1 MSPGDIELEL
11 ALKLLSL
18 PREIGKHPETGEPI
32 TAGLGRFGPF
42 VRHEKTYASLE
53 AGDEVF
59 DIGLNRAV
67 TLIAEKIAKGPSGRR
82 FGADPGKPLGDHPT
96 LGGVAVK
103 GGRYGAYVTAG
114 GVNATIPSDKTQETI
129 TLAEAI
135 ALIDERVA
143 KGGGK
148 PKRGGKAKAA
158 KPVKADAGAPA
169 PKPAKKAAAK
179 KSAAKPKSEAA
190 SKARAPVTATAKTS
204 PAKAAKP
211 VAKKSVGK
219 ASG

>member
-1 MSPGDIELEL
+1 
-11 ALKLLSL
+11 L

-32 TAGLGRFGPF
+32 TAGIGRFGPF

-82 FGADPGKPLGDHPT
+82 FGADPGKPLGEHPS

-103 GGRYGAYVTAG
+103 NGRYGAYVTAG
-114 GVNATIPSDKTQETI
+114 GVNATIPSDKTPDTI

-135 ALIDERVA
+135 ALIDERAA

-148 PKRGGKAKAA
+148 PKRGAKKAAAKKAAPKKAAAKASD
-158 KPVKADAGAPA
+158 KAADPDA
-169 PKPAKKAAAK
+169 PKPAKKAAVK
-179 KSAAKPKSEAA
+179 KAAAKPKSEAV
-190 SKARAPVTATAKTS
+190 SKARAPVASAAKTS
-204 PAKAAKP
+204 AAKP
-211 VAKKSVGK
+211 ATAPKTPAKKSAGK
-219 ASG
+219 ARG

>member
-1 MSPGDIELEL
+1 
-11 ALKLLSL
+11 
-18 PREIGKHPETGEPI
+18 
-32 TAGLGRFGPF
+32 

-103 GGRYGAYVTAG
+103 SGRYGAYVTAG
-114 GVNATIPSDKTQETI
+114 GVNATIPSDKTQDTI

-148 PKRGGKAKAA
+148 PRRGAKKAKPVAKPAKAEMEAKAA
-158 KPVKADAGAPA
+158 KP
-169 PKPAKKAAAK
+169 AKKPAAK
-179 KSAAKPKSEAA
+179 KSVAKPKAEAA
-190 SKARAPVTATAKTS
+190 SKARAPVTAKTS
-204 PAKAAKP
+204 PSKTAKP
-211 VAKKSVGK
+211 LAKKSAGK